1 MDHAYE
7 VMSSYAAG
15 MNAEIEAHEQVRR
28 SSVECQ
34 YAEPQAPR
42 NPDDEG
48 PTIDEELMGDTD
60 LHHRL

>member
-1 MDHAYE
+1 
-7 VMSSYAAG
+7 
-15 MNAEIEAHEQVRR
+15 MNKVRR

-48 PTIDEELMGDTD
+48 PTIDEELMGDTEFTSQA
-60 LHHRL
+60 LERLVDEGYITGKQEGNI